1 MRVAVSNYSEFL
13 SSVYNYIIEYHE
25 IVPRDFEGAFVP
37 GIGCSYGIVGDSDDR
52 SINNSEGRLFFES
65 DTDGFGTA
73 LRYTL
78 DGKLETFVC
87 PFYRKSLHVHD
98 DDRTFCSEPE
108 LLALRYIVR
117 SVFSPKKPKII
128 ETLKDWLPTVTIDS
142 VHVRFDLKDFDR
154 DTDVVR
160 SDLSPAY
167 CLHFLQQEHSKF
179 DTLTYYFIS
188 NIVPEGKG
196 VVHESEYEITQ
207 ETQKDDDHDD
217 EVAEERLLLLTR
229 GNRKRVMVRRRSRSR
244 SRSSSRCASG
254 GSGGRRRKRSC
265 RRRKSRSPSRS
276 RCRSRSSS
284 SSRRTSS
291 RRRSRS
297 RSRSPR

>member
-37 GIGCSYGIVGDSDDR
+37 GIGRSYGIVGDNDDDR
-52 SINNSEGRLFFES
+52 PINNSEGRLFFES

-108 LLALRYIVR
+108 LLALRYIMR

-167 CLHFLQQEHSKF
+167 CLHFLQQDHSKF

-207 ETQKDDDHDD
+207 EPQ
-217 EVAEERLLLLTR
+217 EENNVVAEERSLLLLTR
-229 GNRKRVMVRRRSRSR
+229 RNPKRVMVRRRSRSR
-244 SRSSSRCASG
+244 SRSSSRGASG